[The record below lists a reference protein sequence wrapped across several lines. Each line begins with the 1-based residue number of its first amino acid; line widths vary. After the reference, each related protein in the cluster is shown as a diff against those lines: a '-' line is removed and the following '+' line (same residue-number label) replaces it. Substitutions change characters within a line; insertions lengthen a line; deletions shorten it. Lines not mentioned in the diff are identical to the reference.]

1 MSDTEQTEEQNQQIV
16 ATKECRVA
24 IDGVLQQVK
33 GLKGSREVALCIT
46 KLQEAVMWLGMNLK
60 AIGEP
65 SPYPNSYKPENAIV
79 DPTADG
85 LKL

>member
-1 MSDTEQTEEQNQQIV
+1 MGDEAQIV
-16 ATKECRVA
+16 ETKECRVA
-24 IDGVLQQVK
+24 IDGVLQKVK
-33 GLKGSREVALCIT
+33 KLKDSREVALSIT
-46 KLQEAVMWLGMNLK
+46 KLQEAVMWLGMSLK

-65 SPYPNSYKPENAIV
+65 SPYVNSYNPANTII